1 MPDSP
6 NRANAVGEKVVGSF
20 QEAAGVFKN
29 ALTGNEDLKK
39 AGIERKENADQT
51 YSEAQAAD
59 KAEAKGDELKGNV
72 KETMGGIG
80 NAIGINNDM
89 ESEGKADKAS
99 ADVKDAKSQ
108 I

>member
-6 NRANAVGEKVVGSF
+6 NRANAVGEKVQGGIMN
-20 QEAAGVFKN
+20 AAGVLQN
-29 ALTGNEDLKK
+29 ALTGDDSLKK
-39 AGIERKENADQT
+39 KGEEKINNADQT

-59 KAEAKGDELKGNV
+59 KAEAKGDEVKGNI
-72 KETMGGIG
+72 KDTAGKIGDAMGID
-80 NAIGINNDM
+80 NNLR
-89 ESEGKADKAS
+89 SEGQADKAQ

>member
-6 NRANAVGEKVVGSF
+6 NRANAVGEKVQGGIMN
-20 QEAAGVFKN
+20 AAGVLQN
-29 ALTGNEDLKK
+29 ALTGNTELKDK
-39 AGIERKENADQT
+39 AAEKLNHADQT

-59 KAEAKGDELKGNV
+59 KAEATKDDAKSSVKDTAGKIGDTL
-72 KETMGGIG
+72 GID
-80 NAIGINNDM
+80 NNLRN
-89 ESEGKADKAS
+89 EASADQAS